1 MDGMGS
7 KKIFCPKNQR
17 LDPPK
22 KRGWMTLF
30 FLRRVLGWISS
41 PHQAQQRSK
50 GWFLGQ
56 QCFFS
61 QKKTV
66 PTQPLLGC
74 PRKLGSMVSK
84 RVITYL
90 QMGCGFIFFQI
101 LIPLSIFTW
110 EEWSKAGGFFAPD
123 FGFVKNPRL
132 PNTFH
137 VRRCHLDPKNLPKR
151 PNLSRYLED

>member
-1 MDGMGS
+1 MNDSVFFASGSRMDLQSPPGTTE
-7 KKIFCPKNQR
+7 IQR
-17 LDPPK
+17 LI
-22 KRGWMTLF
+22 
-30 FLRRVLGWISS
+30 LR
-41 PHQAQQRSK
+41 ATM
-50 GWFLGQ
+50 
-56 QCFFS
+56 FFS